1 MTTTDLGKWMITNGG
16 NYNPEAVYE
25 QLTMVM
31 YDNSTYITLKT
42 VTGVT
47 PSNDGINYILMA
59 QGFNATALSA
69 VTAVDTS
76 GLLGS
81 AGETISAQS
90 LIDYLADAVSTKL
103 LKKSDIATTLSSSD
117 ITVPAS
123 SLLKTTD
130 DKIGDTSNLPVS
142 TNNVVEAITQL
153 NSNLATAIYST
164 DLMSAYDNPTFVRWD
179 ENTANTP
186 YKAGLTMNQVGFAFC
201 HGRYSGWQTI
211 VAFSEGSKE
220 TFFHYCIS
228 GVPSNWLTIFSIS
241 KNTLADALH
250 TGNNAGIYK
259 VDSSTL
265 NNPSITYGME
275 IILKDT
281 SSQWIF
287 TIIIPTNLSAIYF
300 DFYNGY
306 GGSPGWTGW
315 RKCDLVGV
323 S

>member
-1 MTTTDLGKWMITNGG
+1 MLIKDIEKMEAYTPTEYVNDSEPDLDADNLNKT
-16 NYNPEAVYE
+16 ER
-25 QLTMVM
+25 QLRDTVAKANEII
-31 YDNSTYITLKT
+31 DTLKSLISNVSVNSEDT
-42 VTGVT
+42 V
-47 PSNDGINYILMA
+47 PS
-59 QGFNATALSA
+59 SA
-69 VTAVDTS
+69 VAYKM
-76 GLLGS
+76 
-81 AGETISAQS
+81 EQ
-90 LIDYLADAVSTKL
+90 
-103 LKKSDIATTLSSSD
+103 DI
-117 ITVPAS
+117 
-123 SLLKTTD
+123 
-130 DKIGDTSNLPVS
+130 
-142 TNNVVEAITQL
+142 EQL

-265 NNPSITYGME
+265 NNPSITYGTE
-275 IILKDT
+275 IILKDA

>member
-1 MTTTDLGKWMITNGG
+1 MLIKDIEKMEAYTPTEYVNDSEPDLDADNLNKT
-16 NYNPEAVYE
+16 ER
-25 QLTMVM
+25 QLRDTVAKANEII
-31 YDNSTYITLKT
+31 DTLKSLISNVSVNSEDT
-42 VTGVT
+42 V
-47 PSNDGINYILMA
+47 PS
-59 QGFNATALSA
+59 SA
-69 VTAVDTS
+69 VAYKM
-76 GLLGS
+76 
-81 AGETISAQS
+81 EQ
-90 LIDYLADAVSTKL
+90 
-103 LKKSDIATTLSSSD
+103 DI
-117 ITVPAS
+117 
-123 SLLKTTD
+123 
-130 DKIGDTSNLPVS
+130 
-142 TNNVVEAITQL
+142 EQL

-201 HGRYSGWQTI
+201 HGRYSGRQTI

-241 KNTLADALH
+241 ENTLADALH

-275 IILKDT
+275 IILKDA

-306 GGSPGWTGW
+306 GGSPGWIGW

>member
-1 MTTTDLGKWMITNGG
+1 MLIKDIEKMEAYTPTEYVNDSEPDLDADNLNKT
-16 NYNPEAVYE
+16 ER
-25 QLTMVM
+25 QLRDTVAKANEII
-31 YDNSTYITLKT
+31 DTLKSLISNVSVNSEDT
-42 VTGVT
+42 V
-47 PSNDGINYILMA
+47 PS
-59 QGFNATALSA
+59 SA
-69 VTAVDTS
+69 VTYKM
-76 GLLGS
+76 
-81 AGETISAQS
+81 EQ
-90 LIDYLADAVSTKL
+90 
-103 LKKSDIATTLSSSD
+103 DI
-117 ITVPAS
+117 
-123 SLLKTTD
+123 
-130 DKIGDTSNLPVS
+130 
-142 TNNVVEAITQL
+142 EQL

>member
-1 MTTTDLGKWMITNGG
+1 MLIKDIEKMEAYTPTEYVNDSEPDLDADNLNKT
-16 NYNPEAVYE
+16 ER
-25 QLTMVM
+25 QLRDTVAKANEII
-31 YDNSTYITLKT
+31 DTLKSLISNVSVNSEDT
-42 VTGVT
+42 V
-47 PSNDGINYILMA
+47 PS
-59 QGFNATALSA
+59 SA
-69 VTAVDTS
+69 VAYKM
-76 GLLGS
+76 
-81 AGETISAQS
+81 EQ
-90 LIDYLADAVSTKL
+90 
-103 LKKSDIATTLSSSD
+103 DI
-117 ITVPAS
+117 
-123 SLLKTTD
+123 
-130 DKIGDTSNLPVS
+130 
-142 TNNVVEAITQL
+142 EQL

-241 KNTLADALH
+241 ENTLADALH
-250 TGNNAGIYK
+250 TGNNVGIYK

-275 IILKDT
+275 IILKDAN
-281 SSQWIF
+281 SQWIF

-306 GGSPGWTGW
+306 GGSPGWIGW

>member
-1 MTTTDLGKWMITNGG
+1 MCESFI
-16 NYNPEAVYE
+16 EV
-25 QLTMVM
+25 
-31 YDNSTYITLKT
+31 
-42 VTGVT
+42 
-47 PSNDGINYILMA
+47 
-59 QGFNATALSA
+59 
-69 VTAVDTS
+69 
-76 GLLGS
+76 
-81 AGETISAQS
+81 
-90 LIDYLADAVSTKL
+90 
-103 LKKSDIATTLSSSD
+103 
-117 ITVPAS
+117 
-123 SLLKTTD
+123 
-130 DKIGDTSNLPVS
+130 
-142 TNNVVEAITQL
+142 

-211 VAFSEGSKE
+211 VAFLEGSKE

-275 IILKDT
+275 IILKDA

-306 GGSPGWTGW
+306 GGSPGWIGW

>member
-1 MTTTDLGKWMITNGG
+1 MPDIIKPKRATKSVADKSDKVLEKDELLLISPN
-16 NYNPEAVYE
+16 
-25 QLTMVM
+25 
-31 YDNSTYITLKT
+31 
-42 VTGVT
+42 TGSGTGRYGVKIG
-47 PSNDGINYILMA
+47 DG
-59 QGFNATALSA
+59 ATATKDLPYAIDGEKADEMIVSEFTKESNENPVLSPGDKIK
-69 VTAVDTS
+69 TLC
-76 GLLGS
+76 G
-81 AGETISAQS
+81 
-90 LIDYLADAVSTKL
+90 KL
-103 LKKSDIATTLSSSD
+103 LKKFTYIETLLGKKVNTSDIYDGTDSSS
-117 ITVPAS
+117 
-123 SLLKTTD
+123 TTKVATANSVRQVNEKAD
-130 DKIGDTSNLPVS
+130 NN
-142 TNNVVEAITQL
+142 TNQLNQL

-179 ENTANTP
+179 KNTANTP

-241 KNTLADALH
+241 ENTLADALH

-275 IILKDT
+275 IILKDAN
-281 SSQWIF
+281 SQWIF

-300 DFYNGY
+300 NFYNGY
-306 GGSPGWTGW
+306 GGSLGWIGW

>member
-1 MTTTDLGKWMITNGG
+1 MLIKDIEKMEAYTPTEYVNDSEPDLDADNLNKT
-16 NYNPEAVYE
+16 ET
-25 QLTMVM
+25 QLRDTVAKANEII
-31 YDNSTYITLKT
+31 DTLKSLISNVSVNSEDT
-42 VTGVT
+42 V
-47 PSNDGINYILMA
+47 PS
-59 QGFNATALSA
+59 SA
-69 VTAVDTS
+69 VAYKM
-76 GLLGS
+76 
-81 AGETISAQS
+81 EQ
-90 LIDYLADAVSTKL
+90 
-103 LKKSDIATTLSSSD
+103 DI
-117 ITVPAS
+117 
-123 SLLKTTD
+123 K
-130 DKIGDTSNLPVS
+130 
-142 TNNVVEAITQL
+142 QL

-275 IILKDT
+275 IILKDA

>member
-1 MTTTDLGKWMITNGG
+1 MATVPEGYVELDLVGFTDKGTYSSSETYVKNDLVHN
-16 NYNPEAVYE
+16 
-25 QLTMVM
+25 
-31 YDNSTYITLKT
+31 DNKIYLSLQDDNIGQALPSSTETENTYWKVWL
-42 VTGVT
+42 
-47 PSNDGINYILMA
+47 A
-59 QGFNATALSA
+59 
-69 VTAVDTS
+69 
-76 GLLGS
+76 GS
-81 AGETISAQS
+81 A
-90 LIDYLADAVSTKL
+90 DDLAN
-103 LKKSDIATTLSSSD
+103 
-117 ITVPAS
+117 ITV
-123 SLLKTTD
+123 K
-130 DKIGDTSNLPVS
+130 DTSNV
-142 TNNVVEAITQL
+142 TGGGANKVVVAQNLIDAIANKVIQNMNSITQL
-153 NSNLATAIYST
+153 NSNLATAIYSS
-164 DLMSAYDNPTFVRWD
+164 DLMAAYDRPTFVRWD

-241 KNTLADALH
+241 ENTLADALH

-265 NNPSITYGME
+265 NNPSTTYGTE
-275 IILKDT
+275 IILKDA

-287 TIIIPTNLSAIYF
+287 AIIIPTNLSAVYF

-306 GGSPGWTGW
+306 GDSSGWIEW
-315 RKCDLVGV
+315 RKIDLIRA

>member
-1 MTTTDLGKWMITNGG
+1 M
-16 NYNPEAVYE
+16 
-25 QLTMVM
+25 
-31 YDNSTYITLKT
+31 
-42 VTGVT
+42 
-47 PSNDGINYILMA
+47 
-59 QGFNATALSA
+59 
-69 VTAVDTS
+69 
-76 GLLGS
+76 
-81 AGETISAQS
+81 
-90 LIDYLADAVSTKL
+90 
-103 LKKSDIATTLSSSD
+103 
-117 ITVPAS
+117 
-123 SLLKTTD
+123 
-130 DKIGDTSNLPVS
+130 
-142 TNNVVEAITQL
+142 
-153 NSNLATAIYST
+153 ATAIYST

-228 GVPSNWLTIFSIS
+228 GVPSSWLTIFSIS
-241 KNTLADALH
+241 ENTLADALH

-275 IILKDT
+275 IILKDA

-306 GGSPGWTGW
+306 GGSSGWIGW

>member
-1 MTTTDLGKWMITNGG
+1 MLIKDIEKMEAYTPTEYVNDSEPDLDADNLNKT
-16 NYNPEAVYE
+16 ER
-25 QLTMVM
+25 QLRDTVAKANEII
-31 YDNSTYITLKT
+31 DTLKSLISNVSVNSEDT
-42 VTGVT
+42 V
-47 PSNDGINYILMA
+47 PS
-59 QGFNATALSA
+59 SA
-69 VTAVDTS
+69 VAYKM
-76 GLLGS
+76 
-81 AGETISAQS
+81 EQ
-90 LIDYLADAVSTKL
+90 
-103 LKKSDIATTLSSSD
+103 DI
-117 ITVPAS
+117 
-123 SLLKTTD
+123 
-130 DKIGDTSNLPVS
+130 
-142 TNNVVEAITQL
+142 EQL

-241 KNTLADALH
+241 ENTLADALH

-275 IILKDT
+275 IILKDAN
-281 SSQWIF
+281 SQWIF

-306 GGSPGWTGW
+306 GGSPGWIGW

>member
-1 MTTTDLGKWMITNGG
+1 MLIKDIEKMEAYTPTEYVNDSEPDLDADNLNKT
-16 NYNPEAVYE
+16 ET
-25 QLTMVM
+25 QLRDTVAKANEII
-31 YDNSTYITLKT
+31 DTLKSLISNVSVNSEDT
-42 VTGVT
+42 V
-47 PSNDGINYILMA
+47 PS
-59 QGFNATALSA
+59 SA
-69 VTAVDTS
+69 VAYKM
-76 GLLGS
+76 
-81 AGETISAQS
+81 EQ
-90 LIDYLADAVSTKL
+90 
-103 LKKSDIATTLSSSD
+103 DI
-117 ITVPAS
+117 
-123 SLLKTTD
+123 
-130 DKIGDTSNLPVS
+130 
-142 TNNVVEAITQL
+142 EQL

-250 TGNNAGIYK
+250 TGNNSGIYK

-275 IILKDT
+275 IILKDA

-315 RKCDLVGV
+315 RKCDLVRV

>member
-1 MTTTDLGKWMITNGG
+1 MLIKDIEKMEAYTPTEYVNDSEPDLDADNLNKT
-16 NYNPEAVYE
+16 ER
-25 QLTMVM
+25 QLRDTVAKANEII
-31 YDNSTYITLKT
+31 DTLKSLISNVSVNSEDT
-42 VTGVT
+42 V
-47 PSNDGINYILMA
+47 PS
-59 QGFNATALSA
+59 SA
-69 VTAVDTS
+69 VTYKM
-76 GLLGS
+76 
-81 AGETISAQS
+81 EQ
-90 LIDYLADAVSTKL
+90 
-103 LKKSDIATTLSSSD
+103 DI
-117 ITVPAS
+117 
-123 SLLKTTD
+123 
-130 DKIGDTSNLPVS
+130 
-142 TNNVVEAITQL
+142 EQL

-265 NNPSITYGME
+265 NNPSITYGTE
-275 IILKDT
+275 IILKDA

-300 DFYNGY
+300 NFYNGY
-306 GGSPGWTGW
+306 GDSPGWTGW